1 MKRQLLKNLSVAA
14 AVTLALASC
23 EKEIPEVVSNHQ
35 DNNPSIITE
44 GINKTPL
51 VIDGKKMEWNFTLH
65 KKNKSK
71 SLSKGMIMNESIY
84 YEEIIDSL
92 KAEYGEYELI
102 KTLKFTYHN
111 QQYETKLLR
120 IDRKSE
126 PGKYF
131 YVMIDNLN
139 VKLDT
144 ACWVYGDNESNATKY
159 GRLYTWNAANALAK
173 EIGTKLP
180 VYYKNN
186 PTKKKMNSKKPVK
199 AKLLSRQDICD
210 IIECDAIEYAPE
222 DGYTIDDQ
230 YDCPTHGRNNYQLY
244 YYDVFVGGL
253 EGNDDEIEFFRGER
267 TLGGFRNTKQEPE
280 WTWFEWVNGWYN
292 KLNEWGRI
300 WTRSTFSEEENESA
314 NYHSP
319 LEIWVLDN
327 HEDNNYYNYT
337 AMFSSSHWNKY
348 GFSVRYM
355 FEPHYE

>member
-1 MKRQLLKNLSVAA
+1 MKRQYLKLVVATAA
-14 AVTLALASC
+14 AAIALNSC
-23 EKEIPEVVSNHQ
+23 EKENPEITSNHP
-35 DNNPSIITE
+35 NNNSSVLTE
-44 GINKTPL
+44 GINRSPL
-51 VIDGKKMEWNFTLH
+51 VIDGKKMEWNFTLRP
-65 KKNKSK
+65 KK
-71 SLSKGMIMNESIY
+71 LTKGMLMDEAGY

-92 KAEYGEYELI
+92 QAEYGNNYELI
-102 KTLKFTYHN
+102 KTLKFTYQN

-144 ACWVYGDNESNATKY
+144 ACWAYGDKESNATKY

-173 EIGTKLP
+173 EIGMKLP

-186 PTKKKMNSKKPVK
+186 PTKEKFKSKKPIK

-210 IIECDAIEYAPE
+210 IIECDAISYYPE
-222 DGYTIDDQ
+222 HGYTLDDQ
-230 YDCPTHGRNNYQLY
+230 YECPRHGREQYQLY

-253 EGNDDEIEFFRGER
+253 EGNDDEIEYFRGER
-267 TLGGFRNTKQEPE
+267 TLGGFRNTEQEPE
-280 WTWFEWVNGWYN
+280 WTWFEWVNGWYI

-300 WTRSTFSEEENESA
+300 WTRSTFSEEENETEDS
-314 NYHSP
+314 HSP
-319 LEIWVLDN
+319 LNIWVLGS
-327 HEDNNYYNYT
+327 HEDNDRYNYSAT
-337 AMFSSSHWNKY
+337 ISCSHWNQY

-355 FEPHYE
+355 FEPRYE